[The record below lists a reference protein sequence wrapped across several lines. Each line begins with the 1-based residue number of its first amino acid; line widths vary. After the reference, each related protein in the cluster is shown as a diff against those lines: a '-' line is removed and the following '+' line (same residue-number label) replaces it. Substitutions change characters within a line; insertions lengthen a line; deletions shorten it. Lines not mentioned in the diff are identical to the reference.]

1 MTKITIYRPNG
12 EPSLE
17 YSNISGV
24 KLDCGVISFQSTIP
38 SEVSTRERTST
49 NLPFLLVEA
58 VEM

>member
-1 MTKITIYRPNG
+1 MINITVYRPNG

-17 YSNISGV
+17 YGNISGV
-24 KLDCGVISFQSTIP
+24 KLDGGVISFQSTVA
-38 SEVSTRERTST
+38 SDVSTRERIST

>member
-17 YSNISGV
+17 YSNVSGV
-24 KLDCGVISFQSTIP
+24 KLDGGVISFQSTIA
-38 SEVSTRERTST
+38 SDIATRERTST